1 MKEKTIIDL
10 ALRSWIVAIVSWT
23 STLMGL
29 LSLFFG
35 IGALFSLFPQSSIP
49 MGLVGIISGIL
60 LLSLGWYSFLKPH
73 RYQVFFSR
81 LILLFWT
88 SYFLWHIFMFDGGF
102 PYHALVFFATFSA
115 LAFLLFGLKEGILW
129 HIGLF
134 VVESLIYFLTHT
146 SFFSHGMAFFQI
158 TLSALFCTF
167 AWLLGVSRS
176 LLVQRFYFHPVTN
189 LANRNYL
196 IDFLQQKPVSWLM
209 ILNISNFKEFNDLF
223 GYRIG
228 DRILSEIASRLRL
241 FGEKY
246 RSLLIC
252 HLHSDE
258 FAIAGEEKWD
268 RSFLQSFC
276 EELFVSVAEKPP
288 SLPSL
293 PPIRLLFHAGI
304 SDHRENLLGTA
315 DMAFRY
321 AVAQGKFY
329 AFYDESMY
337 VIKSYEHNIQATLLL
352 QDAIENNRIVPFF
365 QPIVN
370 LETGKIEKYECLAR
384 IVDRNGKTYEPK
396 FFLFIAQ
403 RNQLYGAITRTMV
416 KKCFEIFSKIDEDFS
431 LNLSYQDLVDPDT
444 LATIF
449 SELATHPEVAV
460 RCIFEIVEE
469 MAIQDFHIVEEFI
482 HQVKRYGAR
491 VALDDFGSGYSNF
504 EYLVK
509 LPFDYI
515 KIDGTLIERL
525 PDDPRYQAVV
535 ENIVNFSKKIGSKTV
550 AEFVS
555 SEKIHQQIKKT
566 HINYGQGYYY
576 GKPEHFPASPRD
588 RHFS

>member
-1 MKEKTIIDL
+1 MREKTIIDF
-10 ALRSWIVAIVSWT
+10 ALRSWIIAIVSWI
-23 STLMGL
+23 SILMGFL
-29 LSLFFG
+29 TLFFG
-35 IGALFSLFPQSSIP
+35 IGSLLSLFPQSSTF
-49 MGLVGIISGIL
+49 MGITGIL
-60 LLSLGWYSFLKPH
+60 CSIVLFWIGWYSFFKPR
-73 RYQVFFSR
+73 RYHAFFSR
-81 LILLFWT
+81 LILLLWT
-88 SYFLWHIFMFDGGF
+88 SYFLWHILMFDGDF

-115 LAFLLFGLKEGILW
+115 LAFLLLGLKEGIVW
-129 HIGLF
+129 HCILF
-134 VVESLIYFLTHT
+134 LIESLIFFFMHT
-146 SFFSHGMAFFQI
+146 NFFSRGMVFFQI
-158 TLSALFCTF
+158 TTSTLFGIF
-167 AWLLGVSRS
+167 AWLLDFSRS
-176 LLVQRFYFHPVTN
+176 LLAQRLYLHPVTN

-196 IDFLQQKPVSWLM
+196 IDFLQQTPVSWLM

-228 DRILSEIASRLRL
+228 DRILSEIASRLKL
-241 FGEKY
+241 LGEKY

-258 FAIAGEEKWD
+258 FAIAGQEKWNK
-268 RSFLQSFC
+268 SFLQNFC
-276 EELFVSVAEKPP
+276 EEVFVFVAEKPL

-293 PPIRLLFHAGI
+293 PPIRLTLHAGI

-321 AVAQGKFY
+321 AVSQGKFY

-337 VIKSYEHNIQATLLL
+337 VIKSYENNIQAALLL

-370 LETGKIEKYECLAR
+370 LETGKIEKYECLVR

-396 FFLFIAQ
+396 FFLFVAQ
-403 RNQLYGAITRTMV
+403 RNQLYSSITRTMI

-431 LNLSYQDLVDPDT
+431 INLSYQDLVDPDT
-444 LATIF
+444 LAVIF
-449 SELATHPEVAV
+449 SELASHPEVSV

-555 SEKIHQQIKKT
+555 SEEIHHQIKKT